1 MEDSVKNLKEE
12 LRVKSSQLEEVEK
25 SLKTLETKNDN
36 LKKMLNCTAA
46 VGQSFQQDN
55 NLTNVLRD
63 INTTLSFKI
72 NQIGVSISA
81 VYSLVNKTEKD
92 VNTYKNHREDSL
104 KSLKNATDRLEQ
116 EDNVLRAVLEEINRT
131 LCIKVD
137 NVTKLQGPI
146 GPIGLPGFN
155 GSQGAIGPAGPP
167 GLNGTQG
174 PQGIMGPQGFNGSQG
189 AQGPA
194 GPQGSQGAGNL
205 SQCVHKTDSKT
216 GSQDKITSNNR
227 AGPVE
232 VILEEPSGKRIVGAT
247 CSTDFAQQYLLTT
260 ATNPANGHLF
270 YYCKCYGQYDSV
282 ARSVECTIHYWECPL
297 KS

>member
-1 MEDSVKNLKEE
+1 
-12 LRVKSSQLEEVEK
+12 
-25 SLKTLETKNDN
+25 
-36 LKKMLNCTAA
+36 
-46 VGQSFQQDN
+46 
-55 NLTNVLRD
+55 
-63 INTTLSFKI
+63 
-72 NQIGVSISA
+72 
-81 VYSLVNKTEKD
+81 
-92 VNTYKNHREDSL
+92 
-104 KSLKNATDRLEQ
+104 
-116 EDNVLRAVLEEINRT
+116 
-131 LCIKVD
+131 
-137 NVTKLQGPI
+137 
-146 GPIGLPGFN
+146 
-155 GSQGAIGPAGPP
+155 
-167 GLNGTQG
+167 
-174 PQGIMGPQGFNGSQG
+174 MGPQGFNGSQG

-216 GSQDKITSNNR
+216 GSQDKITSNSR